1 MKKIAKLNEIPENGC
16 KVFEVDGRKIAVY
29 NISGK
34 IYATDAEC
42 THMKGPLCKGRTII
56 EEGKPYVQCPW
67 HGAVFDLETGQ
78 PMSGPAKSPVKVYKI
93 KIEQEEIYLE

>member
-1 MKKIAKLNEIPENGC
+1 MKKIGNVNEITPNGC

-34 IYATDAEC
+34 IYAADAEC
-42 THMKGPLCKGRTII
+42 THMKGPLCKGRII
-56 EEGKPYVQCPW
+56 SQEGKPYVQCPW

-78 PMSGPAKSPVKVYKI
+78 PMSGPAKNPIKIYKI
-93 KIEQEEIYLE
+93 KIEQEDIYLE

>member
-1 MKKIAKLNEIPENGC
+1 MKKIAKVNEIPANGC
-16 KVFEVDGRKIAVY
+16 KVFEVDGRKIAIY

-34 IYATDAEC
+34 IYAADAEC

-67 HGAVFDLETGQ
+67 HGAVFDLETGK
-78 PMSGPAKSPVKVYKI
+78 PMSGPAKNPIKIYKI
-93 KIEQEEIYLE
+93 KIEQEDIYLE